1 MSTKDRIA
9 NAILFAYEA
18 DDLSVPDALAE
29 QATADFI
36 EFVTANADAVNQYL
50 SNYDLSQLPV
60 DYVLARQGFGGFP
73 LITGSTAKDILD
85 SAVRST
91 PALAV
96 PRDLT
101 DRISTVYN

>member
-1 MSTKDRIA
+1 MSTKERIA

-18 DDLSVPDALAE
+18 DDLTVPEQLTE

-36 EFVTANADAVNQYL
+36 EFVSDNADAVNQYL
-50 SNYDLSQLPV
+50 SIYDLSQLPV

-73 LITGSTAKDILD
+73 LIPGSSAKDVLD

-96 PRDLT
+96 PQDLT